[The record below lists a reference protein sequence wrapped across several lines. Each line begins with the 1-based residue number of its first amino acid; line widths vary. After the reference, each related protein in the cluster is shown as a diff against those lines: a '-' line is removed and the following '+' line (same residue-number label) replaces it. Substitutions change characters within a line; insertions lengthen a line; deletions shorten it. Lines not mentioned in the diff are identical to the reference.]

1 MLIQRTRIRNS
12 NTAVVRLRTNLDR
25 KKWETAQKRKYPSEM
40 LHFILSSDKMN

>member
-25 KKWETAQKRKYPSEM
+25 KKWETAQKRK
-40 LHFILSSDKMN
+40 DKKRKAHVF